1 MNLGILKFLNISN
14 VSNVIKGAN
23 KTLSFVKQ
31 AIPIYNNSKPLIKNI
46 RSNFNKKQTGTIKT
60 ENYKSKRTIKNSP
73 NVRNYDMNSLT
84 FFQ

>member
-1 MNLGILKFLNISN
+1 MNNGLLKILNLSNI
-14 VSNVIKGAN
+14 SNVIKGTN

-46 RSNFNKKQTGTIKT
+46 RSNFNKNNTGTIKT
-60 ENYKSKRTIKNSP
+60 ESYKLKRNRSNNSST
-73 NVRNYDMNSLT
+73 RNYDMNSIT